1 MLQLLRK
8 LQCIEQVIAVSKI
21 ETDTRPK
28 KSSQWMKSIFLLA
41 KWKKK
46 SRFPMRSGG
55 DFYVPG
61 KKNIREETKTY
72 SAHVTKQ
79 IQCILETGLGKKIY
93 TTYIF

>member
-1 MLQLLRK
+1 
-8 LQCIEQVIAVSKI
+8 
-21 ETDTRPK
+21 
-28 KSSQWMKSIFLLA
+28 
-41 KWKKK
+41 
-46 SRFPMRSGG
+46 MRSGG